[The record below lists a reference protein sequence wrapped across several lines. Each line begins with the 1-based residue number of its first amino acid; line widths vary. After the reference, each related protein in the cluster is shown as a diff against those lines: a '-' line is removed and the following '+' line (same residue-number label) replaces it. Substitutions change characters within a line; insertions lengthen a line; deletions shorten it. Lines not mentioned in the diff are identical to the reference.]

1 MDRQNRQLTL
11 LSLVLLVMVA
21 FVVLD
26 WDRADKDK
34 PTDDNAPETHDVF
47 DYQTAEIVKVTLKRP
62 SDTLT
67 FEQKEGAWQLTSPV
81 VTLAETGSVDAILTR
96 FESLRIEDRELPG
109 SKADYG
115 LDEASRIEVRLEK
128 IDGTAFTAY
137 VGHDTKVGYKSFGMI
152 PGDDAAHVF
161 DGQVGKL
168 VSKSADEFRGR
179 DVFSFSPSSVRRVRL
194 VDAGVETVLR
204 KDDTG
209 WWIGDTGPRADDDKV
224 GAYLSALSLVKVE
237 RFLDGQTVAALG
249 LESPV
254 GMVAIED
261 DNGTHTVRLS
271 AADADG
277 ANAASGD
284 VPVRVSAA
292 DRATMLPADG
302 WASDR
307 LFQVQNWKVDALTAS
322 LGAAKLEANRKDGS
336 WLKADG
342 SALENASD
350 IVDVLLDLPVD
361 RVATVSMAGTYGRV
375 SLGIGKGKSIVVQIG
390 DEVPG
395 GGRVAKD
402 DGGGPAFVIPA
413 ASVAL
418 LTDAAAG
425 KAPHK
430 EEPAEDMGGEGGMPP
445 GMDLDAL
452 LKSMGGP
459 PQE

>member
-26 WDRADKDK
+26 WDRAEKDK

-62 SDTLT
+62 ADTLT
-67 FEQKEGAWQLTSPV
+67 FEQKEGAWQITSPV
-81 VTLAETGSVDAILTR
+81 VTLAEAGSVDAILSR
-96 FESLRIEDRELPG
+96 FESLRIEDRDLPG
-109 SKADYG
+109 AKADYG

-137 VGHDTKVGYKSFGMI
+137 VGHDAKVGYKSFGMI

-179 DVFSFSPSSVRRVRL
+179 DVFSFSPSSVRRIRL

-204 KDDTG
+204 KDDIG
-209 WWIGDTGPRADDDKV
+209 WWIGDAGPRADDDKV
-224 GAYLSALSLVKVE
+224 GGYLSALSLVKVE
-237 RFLDGQTVAALG
+237 RFLDGQTVASLG
-249 LESPV
+249 LESPA

-261 DNGTHTVRLS
+261 DNGTHTVKLS

-292 DRATMLPADG
+292 DRASMLPVDG
-302 WASDR
+302 WTSDR
-307 LFQVQNWKVDALTAS
+307 LFQVQSWKVDALTAS
-322 LGAAKLEANRKDGS
+322 AGAAKLEATRKDGS
-336 WLKADG
+336 WLRADG
-342 SALENASD
+342 TALDNASD
-350 IVDVLLDLPVD
+350 LVDVLLDLPVD
-361 RVATVSMAGTYGRV
+361 RTGTVSMAGSYGRV

-390 DEVPG
+390 DEVA

-413 ASVAL
+413 ASLAL

-430 EEPAEDMGGEGGMPP
+430 EEPAEDMDMGGGGMPP

>member
-26 WDRADKDK
+26 WDRSGEEK
-34 PTDDNAPETHDVF
+34 PSDDNAPETTDVF
-47 DYQTAEIVKVTLKRP
+47 DYQPGEIVKVTLKRP
-62 SDTLT
+62 ADTVS
-67 FEQKEGAWQLTSPV
+67 FELKDGAWQITSPV
-81 VTLAETGSVDAILTR
+81 VTLAEAGSVDGILTR
-96 FESLRIEDRELPG
+96 FESLRMEERDLPG
-109 SKADYG
+109 AKADYG

-137 VGHDTKVGYKSFGMI
+137 VGHDAKVGYKSFGMI

-179 DVFSFSPSSVRRVRL
+179 DMFAFSPSSVRRIRL

-204 KDDTG
+204 KDDVG

-224 GAYLSALSLVKVE
+224 GAYLSSVTLVKVE
-237 RFLDGQTVAALG
+237 RFLDGQTIAALG
-249 LESPV
+249 LDSPV
-254 GMVAIED
+254 GTVAIED
-261 DNGTHTVRLS
+261 DNGTHTVKLS

-277 ANAASGD
+277 VNAASGD
-284 VPVRVSAA
+284 VPVRLSAE
-292 DRATMLPADG
+292 DRATLLPADG

-307 LFQVQNWKVDALTAS
+307 LFQVQSWKVDAVAIA
-322 LGAAKLEANRKDGS
+322 LGTTKLELNRKDGS

-342 SALENASD
+342 SAIENASD
-350 IVDVLLDLPVD
+350 IVDVLLDLPVN
-361 RVATVSMAGTYGRV
+361 RTASVAMAGTYGRV
-375 SLGIGKGKSIVVQIG
+375 SIGIGKGKAVVVQVG
-390 DEVPG
+390 DEAAE
-395 GGRVAKD
+395 GGRLAKEE
-402 DGGGPAFVIPA
+402 GGGPAFVIPA
-413 ASVAL
+413 DTLAL
-418 LTDAAAG
+418 LSDAAAG

-430 EEPAEDMGGEGGMPP
+430 EEPVEDMGGGGMPP

-459 PQE
+459 PPE